1 MRIKIKVKH
10 LVSFVLLPASLLI
23 LLFNFLPSSKAQMEE
38 SPAIQSNLARTELL
52 KKIESTTGS
61 KRMELIQTNIIDKEH
76 GYDPYRYDVNIGPS
90 MSQWNHDEPSISD
103 LLSEDKIALL
113 EEYILDGP
121 ANNTRIF
128 AVKLLA
134 YEYDALGRRDDG
146 DQALNTAAK
155 QLDSNSSVAKELAL
169 LQAERAL
176 NRGDTTAA
184 ESILEQ
190 TTFPYENQKDLE
202 AQKAWLTGRLLFTKG
217 KAQEAL
223 AVVTNGLE
231 SYKKY
236 WQDIH
241 KQMSLVI
248 SNSDKDT
255 ADSEAAGS
263 SSNSAPTIS
272 TSEAEMQLEALIS
285 AIQSAVDM
293 GSTSTAVVS
302 GTLTRSD
309 GTPISRAGIF
319 LRAESEVNH
328 SITAA
333 EPYRIV
339 TDDEGRFEFHGV
351 IPGFYQLQLGLSYDQ
366 IDGWTWPVQ
375 YDDWIEVK
383 PDDRLNESIVL
394 QPLLELQSP
403 INQETITGQSVDFH
417 WKAVEGAAYYRL
429 SGGVSMVGSSFSS
442 QIRDHITDNQ
452 VSIPVDELYYNS
464 GFSYGSGGEG
474 FESIDPLS
482 FLVFMNPEARFSW
495 NIEAFDADG
504 HLLTRSNGYR
514 LNEDTVGN
522 LPFFYLKE
530 RELTTADRLL
540 LNKKPDQAIEMYQQN
555 IADDPEDAHAL
566 HMLVKLMLAKS
577 SLTKDDSLEDQAIPL
592 LQKLIQLHPYSNYA
606 FTLTQYYFDHKD
618 WKSYNEFHSR
628 YNELNPIELNS
639 YVRSINAKALM
650 HQGKLEEAREQFAMA
665 LEHDGSHRFIGSYLA
680 AELYAGESLS
690 SVMTLAEH
698 YPEHSFDHN
707 GYRWPQML
715 KQLIAERT
723 KQPNNFDQE
732 LKEKLGWYMNGQTD
746 VLKQWIDST
755 KSSALK
761 TFIQAVLAVS

>member
-52 KKIESTTGS
+52 QKLESTTGS

-76 GYDPYRYDVNIGPS
+76 GYDPFRYDVNIGPS
-90 MSQWNHDEPSISD
+90 MSQWNQDEPSISN
-103 LLSEDKIALL
+103 LLPEDKIALL

-128 AVKLLA
+128 AAKLLV

-146 DQALNTAAK
+146 DQALYTAAK
-155 QLDSNSSVAKELAL
+155 QLDSNSSVAKKLAL
-169 LQAERAL
+169 LRAERAL
-176 NRGDTTAA
+176 NRGDIITAEA
-184 ESILEQ
+184 ILEQ
-190 TTFPYENQKDLE
+190 TTFPSENQEDLN
-202 AQKAWLTGRLLFTKG
+202 AQKAWLTGRVLFTKG
-217 KAQEAL
+217 EALEAL
-223 AVVTNGLE
+223 AEVDNGLT
-231 SYKKY
+231 SYKKF

-241 KQMSLVI
+241 
-248 SNSDKDT
+248 T
-255 ADSEAAGS
+255 AGPS
-263 SSNSAPTIS
+263 SSSAPEIG
-272 TSEAEMQLEALIS
+272 TSETEMQLEALKS

-309 GTPISRAGIF
+309 GSPVSRAGIF
-319 LRAESEVNH
+319 LRAESEVHH
-328 SITAA
+328 SITEA
-333 EPYRIV
+333 EPYRVV
-339 TDDEGRFEFHGV
+339 TDDKGRFEFHGV
-351 IPGFYQLQLGLSYDQ
+351 IPGFYQFQLGLSYDQ

-403 INQETITGQSVDFH
+403 INQETIIGQSVDFR
-417 WKAVEGAAYYRL
+417 WKAVKGAAYYRL
-429 SGGVSMVGSSFSS
+429 SGGVSTVGSSFSS
-442 QIRDHITDNQ
+442 QIRDYITDNQ

-495 NIEAFDADG
+495 NIEAFDGDG
-504 HLLTRSNGYR
+504 RLITRSNGYR

-540 LNKKPDQAIEMYQQN
+540 LNKNPEQALEMYQQN
-555 IADDPEDAHAL
+555 VLDDPQDAHAL
-566 HMLVKLMLAKS
+566 HMLVKLLLAKS
-577 SLTKDDSLEDQAIPL
+577 SITKDDSLEDRAIPS

-618 WKSYNEFHSR
+618 WKSYNEFHSLS
-628 YNELNPIELNS
+628 NELNSIELNS
-639 YVRSINAKALM
+639 YVRSINATALL
-650 HQGKLEEAREQFAMA
+650 HQGKLKEAREQFAIA
-665 LEHDGSHRFIGSYLA
+665 LEHDNSHRFIGSYLA

-690 SVMTLAEH
+690 SVLTLAER
-698 YPEHSFDHN
+698 YPEHSFGLN
-707 GYRWPQML
+707 GYRWPQMV
-715 KQLIAERT
+715 KQLMTERT
-723 KQPNNFDQE
+723 KQPSNFEQE

-746 VLKQWIDST
+746 VLKKWIEGA

-761 TFIQAVLAVS
+761 TFMKAVLEVS

>member
-23 LLFNFLPSSKAQMEE
+23 LLFNFLPSSKAKMEE

-52 KKIESTTGS
+52 QKLESTTGS

-90 MSQWNHDEPSISD
+90 MSQWNQDEPSISD
-103 LLSEDKIALL
+103 LLPEDKIALL

-128 AVKLLA
+128 AAKLLV

-146 DQALNTAAK
+146 DQALYTAAK
-155 QLDSNSSVAKELAL
+155 QLDSNSSVAKKLAL
-169 LQAERAL
+169 LRAERAL
-176 NRGDTTAA
+176 NRGDIITAEA
-184 ESILEQ
+184 ILEQ
-190 TTFPYENQKDLE
+190 TTFPSENQEDLN

-217 KAQEAL
+217 EAQEAL
-223 AVVTNGLE
+223 AEVDNGLA
-231 SYKKY
+231 SYKKF

-241 KQMSLVI
+241 
-248 SNSDKDT
+248 T
-255 ADSEAAGS
+255 AGPS
-263 SSNSAPTIS
+263 SSSAPEIG
-272 TSEAEMQLEALIS
+272 TSETEMQLEALKS

-309 GTPISRAGIF
+309 GSPVSRAGIF
-319 LRAESEVNH
+319 LRAESEVHH
-328 SITAA
+328 SITEA

-339 TDDEGRFEFHGV
+339 TDDKGRFEFHGV

-417 WKAVEGAAYYRL
+417 WKAVDGAAYYRL

-495 NIEAFDADG
+495 NIEALDADG

-555 IADDPEDAHAL
+555 VLDDPQDAHAL

-606 FTLTQYYFDHKD
+606 FTLTQYYFNHKD

-639 YVRSINAKALM
+639 YVRSINATALL
-650 HQGKLEEAREQFAMA
+650 HQGKLKEAREQFAIA
-665 LEHDGSHRFIGSYLA
+665 LEHDNSHRFIGSYLA

-690 SVMTLAEH
+690 SVLTLAER
-698 YPEHSFDHN
+698 YPEHSFGLN
-707 GYRWPQML
+707 GYRWPQMV
-715 KQLIAERT
+715 KQLMNERT
-723 KQPNNFDQE
+723 KQPSNFEQE

-746 VLKQWIDST
+746 VLKKWIDGA

-761 TFIQAVLAVS
+761 TFMKAVLEVS

>member
-1 MRIKIKVKH
+1 MRIKIKIKH
-10 LVSFVLLPASLLI
+10 LVSFVLVPISLLV
-23 LLFNFLPSSKAQMEE
+23 LLFNFMPSSKAQVDTN
-38 SPAIQSNLARTELL
+38 PAGQANLARTELL
-52 KKIESTTGS
+52 QKLASTTGS
-61 KRMELIQTNIIDKEH
+61 KRMELIRTHIIDKEH
-76 GYDPYRYDVNIGPS
+76 AYDPYRYDVNIGPS
-90 MSQWNHDEPSISD
+90 MSQWNNDEPSISD
-103 LLSEDKIALL
+103 LLPEDKIALL

-121 ANNTRIF
+121 ADNTRIF
-128 AVKLLA
+128 AAKQLA
-134 YEYDALGRRDDG
+134 YEYDALGRKEDG
-146 DQALNTAAK
+146 DQALITAAK
-155 QLDSNSSVAKELAL
+155 QLNSSSSVAKQLELL
-169 LQAERAL
+169 RAERAL
-176 NRGDTTAA
+176 SSGDITTA
-184 ESILEQ
+184 ETILEQ
-190 TTFPYENQKDLE
+190 TTFPSEYQEDLD

-217 KAQEAL
+217 EAQEAL
-223 AVVTNGLE
+223 AVVNDGLE
-231 SYKKY
+231 SYKKF

-241 KQMSLVI
+241 KQM
-248 SNSDKDT
+248 NST
-255 ADSEAAGS
+255 TS
-263 SSNSAPTIS
+263 SSNEGS
-272 TSEAEMQLEALIS
+272 TDNAVSEAGTSDTERQLESLRT

-293 GSTSTAVVS
+293 GNTSTAVVS

-309 GTPISRAGIF
+309 GTPVSRAGIF
-319 LRAESEVNH
+319 LRAESEVHH
-328 SITAA
+328 SITSADS
-333 EPYRIV
+333 YRIV
-339 TDDEGRFEFHGV
+339 TDDEGRFEFYGV

-366 IDGWTWPVQ
+366 IDGWAWPIQ

-383 PDDRLNESIVL
+383 PGDLLKESVVL
-394 QPLLELQSP
+394 QPLIELQSP
-403 INQETITGQSVDFH
+403 INQETLTGKTVDFR
-417 WKAVEGAAYYRL
+417 WKAVKGAAYYRL

-504 HLLTRSNGYR
+504 HLLTRSSGYR

-555 IADDPEDAHAL
+555 VADDPEDAHAL

-618 WKSYNEFHSR
+618 WKSYNEYYSR
-628 YNELNPIELNS
+628 YIELS
-639 YVRSINAKALM
+639 QTKGDDYDRSINATALM
-650 HQGKLEEAREQFAMA
+650 HQGKLTEARKQFSIA
-665 LEHDGSHRFIGSYLA
+665 LEHDDSHRFIGSYLA
-680 AELYAGESLS
+680 AELYAGESLA
-690 SVMTLAEH
+690 SVLTLAER
-698 YPEHSFDHN
+698 YPEHSFGLN
-707 GYRWPQML
+707 GYRWPQMI

-723 KQPNNFDQE
+723 KQPDNFDQE
-732 LKEKLGWYMNGQTD
+732 LKEKLGWYMDGQTD

>member
-52 KKIESTTGS
+52 QKLESTTGS

-90 MSQWNHDEPSISD
+90 MSQWNQDEPSISD
-103 LLSEDKIALL
+103 LLPEDKIALL

-128 AVKLLA
+128 AAKLLV

-146 DQALNTAAK
+146 DQALYTAAK
-155 QLDSNSSVAKELAL
+155 QLDSNSSVAKKLAL
-169 LQAERAL
+169 LRAERAL
-176 NRGDTTAA
+176 NRGDIITAEA
-184 ESILEQ
+184 ILEQ
-190 TTFPYENQKDLE
+190 TTFPSENQEDLN

-217 KAQEAL
+217 EAQEAL
-223 AVVTNGLE
+223 AEVDNGLA
-231 SYKKY
+231 SYKKF

-241 KQMSLVI
+241 
-248 SNSDKDT
+248 T
-255 ADSEAAGS
+255 AGPS
-263 SSNSAPTIS
+263 SSSAPEIG
-272 TSEAEMQLEALIS
+272 TSETEMQLEALKS

-309 GTPISRAGIF
+309 GSPVSRAGVF
-319 LRAESEVNH
+319 LRAESEVHH
-328 SITAA
+328 SITEA

-339 TDDEGRFEFHGV
+339 TDDKGRFEFHGV

-403 INQETITGQSVDFH
+403 INQETITGQSVDFR
-417 WKAVEGAAYYRL
+417 WKAVKGAAYYRL
-429 SGGVSMVGSSFSS
+429 SGGVSTVGSSFSS
-442 QIRDHITDNQ
+442 QIRDYITDNQ
-452 VSIPVDELYYNS
+452 VSIPLDELYYNS

-504 HLLTRSNGYR
+504 RLITRSNGYR

-540 LNKKPDQAIEMYQQN
+540 LNKNPEQALEMYQQN
-555 IADDPEDAHAL
+555 VLDDPQDAHAL
-566 HMLVKLMLAKS
+566 HMLVKLLLAKS
-577 SLTKDDSLEDQAIPL
+577 SITKDDSLEDQAIPS

-639 YVRSINAKALM
+639 YVRSINATALL
-650 HQGKLEEAREQFAMA
+650 HQGKLKEAREQFAIA
-665 LEHDGSHRFIGSYLA
+665 LEHDNSHRFIGSYLA

-690 SVMTLAEH
+690 SVLTLAER
-698 YPEHSFDHN
+698 YPEHSFGLN
-707 GYRWPQML
+707 GYRWPQMV
-715 KQLIAERT
+715 KQLINERT
-723 KQPNNFDQE
+723 KQPSNFEQE

-746 VLKQWIDST
+746 VLKKWIEGA

-761 TFIQAVLAVS
+761 TFMKAALEVS

>member
-52 KKIESTTGS
+52 QKLESTTGS

-76 GYDPYRYDVNIGPS
+76 GYDPYRYNVNIGTT
-90 MSQWNHDEPSISD
+90 MSQWNHDEPHSSD
-103 LLSEDKIALL
+103 LLPEDKIALL

-121 ANNTRIF
+121 ADNTRIF
-128 AVKLLA
+128 AAKLLA
-134 YEYDALGRRDDG
+134 YEYDALGRKDDG
-146 DQALNTAAK
+146 DQALITAAK
-155 QLDSNSSVAKELAL
+155 QINSNSHLAKELAL
-169 LQAERAL
+169 LRAERAL
-176 NRGDTTAA
+176 NSGDITTA
-184 ESILEQ
+184 ETILEQ
-190 TTFPYENQKDLE
+190 TTFPSEYQENLD

-217 KAQEAL
+217 EAQEAL
-223 AVVTNGLE
+223 TVVTKGLE
-231 SYKKY
+231 SYKKF
-236 WQDIH
+236 W
-241 KQMSLVI
+241 LGV
-248 SNSDKDT
+248 T
-255 ADSEAAGS
+255 ADSGASGS
-263 SSNSAPTIS
+263 SSNSAPEIG
-272 TSEAEMQLEALIS
+272 TSETEMQLEALRS
-285 AIQSAVDM
+285 AIQSAIGM
-293 GSTSTAVVS
+293 GSNSTAVVS

-309 GTPISRAGIF
+309 GTPVSRAGIF
-319 LRAESEVNH
+319 LRAESEVHH

-333 EPYRIV
+333 EPYLIV

-366 IDGWTWPVQ
+366 IDGWTWPIQ

-383 PDDRLNESIVL
+383 PGDTLNESIVL

-403 INQETITGQSVDFH
+403 INQETITDQTVEFR
-417 WKAVEGAAYYRL
+417 WQAVEDAAYYRL

-504 HLLTRSNGYR
+504 RLITRSNGYR
-514 LNEDTVGN
+514 LNEDTASN

-530 RELTTADRLL
+530 RELTTADQLL
-540 LNKKPDQAIEMYQQN
+540 LDKKPDQALKMYQQN
-555 IADDPEDAHAL
+555 VADDPQNAHAL
-566 HMLVKLMLAKS
+566 HMLVKLLLAKS
-577 SLTKDDSLEDQAIPL
+577 SITKDDSLEDQAIPL
-592 LQKLIQLHPYSNYA
+592 LQKLMQLHPSSNYA
-606 FTLTQYYFDHKD
+606 FTLSQYYFDHAD
-618 WKSYNEFHSR
+618 WKSYSDFYSR
-628 YNELNPIELNS
+628 SNELSQTKDNG
-639 YVRSINAKALM
+639 YVLSIHAVALM
-650 HQGKLEEAREQFAMA
+650 HQGKIEEAREQFAMA
-665 LEHDGSHRFIGSYLA
+665 IELDNSHRFIGSYLA
-680 AELYAGESLS
+680 VELYAGESLS
-690 SVMTLAEH
+690 SAMTLAER
-698 YPEHSFDHN
+698 YPEHSFGHS
-707 GYRWPQML
+707 GYRWPQMV
-715 KQLIAERT
+715 KQLITERT

-732 LKEKLGWYMNGQTD
+732 LKEKLGWYVNGQKDT
-746 VLKQWIDST
+746 LKQWIEGA

-761 TFIQAVLAVS
+761 TFMQAVQEVS

>member
-52 KKIESTTGS
+52 QKLESTTGS

-90 MSQWNHDEPSISD
+90 MSQWNQDEPSISD
-103 LLSEDKIALL
+103 LLPEDKIALL

-128 AVKLLA
+128 AAKLLV

-146 DQALNTAAK
+146 DQALYTAAK
-155 QLDSNSSVAKELAL
+155 QLDSNSSVAKKLAL
-169 LQAERAL
+169 LRAERAL
-176 NRGDTTAA
+176 NRGDIITAEA
-184 ESILEQ
+184 ILEQ
-190 TTFPYENQKDLE
+190 TTFPSENQEDLN
-202 AQKAWLTGRLLFTKG
+202 AQKAWLTGRVLFTKG
-217 KAQEAL
+217 EALEAL
-223 AVVTNGLE
+223 AEVDNGLA
-231 SYKKY
+231 SYKKF

-241 KQMSLVI
+241 
-248 SNSDKDT
+248 T
-255 ADSEAAGS
+255 AGPS
-263 SSNSAPTIS
+263 SSSAPEIG
-272 TSEAEMQLEALIS
+272 TSETEMQLEALKS

-309 GTPISRAGIF
+309 GLPVSRAGIF
-319 LRAESEVNH
+319 LRAESEVHH
-328 SITAA
+328 SITEA
-333 EPYRIV
+333 EPYRVV
-339 TDDEGRFEFHGV
+339 TDDKGRFEFHGV
-351 IPGFYQLQLGLSYDQ
+351 IPGFYQFQLGLSYDQ

-403 INQETITGQSVDFH
+403 INQETIIGQSVDFR
-417 WKAVEGAAYYRL
+417 WKAVKGAAYYRL
-429 SGGVSMVGSSFSS
+429 SGGVSTVGSSFSS
-442 QIRDHITDNQ
+442 QIRDYITDNQ

-504 HLLTRSNGYR
+504 RLITRSNGYR

-530 RELTTADRLL
+530 RELTKADRLL
-540 LNKKPDQAIEMYQQN
+540 LNKNPEQALEMYQQN
-555 IADDPEDAHAL
+555 VLDDPQDAHAL
-566 HMLVKLMLAKS
+566 HMLVKLLLAKS
-577 SLTKDDSLEDQAIPL
+577 SITKDDSLEDRAIPS

-618 WKSYNEFHSR
+618 WKSYNEFHSL
-628 YNELNPIELNS
+628 YNELNSIELNS
-639 YVRSINAKALM
+639 YVRSINATALL
-650 HQGKLEEAREQFAMA
+650 HQGKLKEAREQFAIA
-665 LEHDGSHRFIGSYLA
+665 LEHDNSHRFIGSYLA

-690 SVMTLAEH
+690 SVLTLAER
-698 YPEHSFDHN
+698 YPEHSFGLN
-707 GYRWPQML
+707 GYRWPQMV
-715 KQLIAERT
+715 KQLMTERT
-723 KQPNNFDQE
+723 KQPSNFEQE

-746 VLKQWIDST
+746 VLKKWIEGA

-761 TFIQAVLAVS
+761 TFMKAVLEVS

>member
-23 LLFNFLPSSKAQMEE
+23 LLFNFLPSLKAQMEE

-52 KKIESTTGS
+52 QKLESTTGS

-90 MSQWNHDEPSISD
+90 MSQWNQDEPSISD
-103 LLSEDKIALL
+103 LLPEDKIALL

-121 ANNTRIF
+121 TNNTRIF
-128 AVKLLA
+128 AAKRLV

-146 DQALNTAAK
+146 DQALYTAAK
-155 QLDSNSSVAKELAL
+155 QLDSNSSVAKKLAL
-169 LQAERAL
+169 LRAERAL
-176 NRGDTTAA
+176 NRGDIITAEA
-184 ESILEQ
+184 ILEQ
-190 TTFPYENQKDLE
+190 TTFPSENQEDLN

-217 KAQEAL
+217 EAQEAL
-223 AVVTNGLE
+223 AEVDNGLA
-231 SYKKY
+231 SYKKF

-241 KQMSLVI
+241 
-248 SNSDKDT
+248 T
-255 ADSEAAGS
+255 AGQS
-263 SSNSAPTIS
+263 SSSAPEIG
-272 TSEAEMQLEALIS
+272 TSETEMQLEALKS

-302 GTLTRSD
+302 GTLTHSD
-309 GTPISRAGIF
+309 GSPVSRAGVF
-319 LRAESEVNH
+319 LRAESEVHH
-328 SITAA
+328 SITEA

-339 TDDEGRFEFHGV
+339 TDDKGRFEFHGV

-383 PDDRLNESIVL
+383 PDDRLIESIVL
-394 QPLLELQSP
+394 QPLIELQSP
-403 INQETITGQSVDFH
+403 INQETITGQSVDFR
-417 WKAVEGAAYYRL
+417 WKAVKGAAYYRL
-429 SGGVSMVGSSFSS
+429 SGGVSTVGSSFSS
-442 QIRDHITDNQ
+442 QIRDYITDNQ

-504 HLLTRSNGYR
+504 RLITRSNGYR
-514 LNEDTVGN
+514 LNEDTALN

-540 LNKKPDQAIEMYQQN
+540 LNKNPEQALEMYQQN
-555 IADDPEDAHAL
+555 VLDDPQDAHAL
-566 HMLVKLMLAKS
+566 HMLVKLLLAKS
-577 SLTKDDSLEDQAIPL
+577 SITKDDSLEDRAIPS

-628 YNELNPIELNS
+628 YNELNSIELNS
-639 YVRSINAKALM
+639 YVRSINATALL
-650 HQGKLEEAREQFAMA
+650 HQGKLKEAREQFAIA
-665 LEHDGSHRFIGSYLA
+665 LEHDNSHRFIGSYLA

-690 SVMTLAEH
+690 SVLTLAER
-698 YPEHSFDHN
+698 YPEHSFGLN
-707 GYRWPQML
+707 GYRWPQMV
-715 KQLIAERT
+715 KQLMTERT
-723 KQPNNFDQE
+723 KQPSNYEQE

-746 VLKQWIDST
+746 VLKQWIEGA

-761 TFIQAVLAVS
+761 TFMQAVLEVS

>member
-10 LVSFVLLPASLLI
+10 LVSFVLLPASILI
-23 LLFNFLPSSKAQMEE
+23 LLFNFLPSSKAQMDN
-38 SPAIQSNLARTELL
+38 SSTIQSNLARTELL
-52 KKIESTTGS
+52 QKLKSTTGS

-76 GYDPYRYDVNIGPS
+76 GYDPYRYDVNIAPS
-90 MSQWNHDEPSISD
+90 MSQWNHDERSTSD
-103 LLSEDKIALL
+103 LLPEDKVALL
-113 EEYILDGP
+113 EEYLLDGP
-121 ANNTRIF
+121 ADNTRIF
-128 AVKLLA
+128 AAKLLA
-134 YEYDALGRRDDG
+134 YEYDALGRKHDG
-146 DQALNTAAK
+146 DQALITAAK
-155 QLDSNSSVAKELAL
+155 QLNSNSQVAKELAL
-169 LQAERAL
+169 LRAERAL
-176 NRGDTTAA
+176 NCGDITAA
-184 ESILEQ
+184 EAILEQ
-190 TTFPYENQKDLE
+190 NTFPSEKQEDLD

-217 KAQEAL
+217 EAQQAL
-223 AVVTNGLE
+223 AVVSSGLE
-231 SYKKY
+231 SYQKF
-236 WQDIH
+236 WEDIH
-241 KQMSLVI
+241 KQMNLVT
-248 SNSDKDT
+248 SNSDNGS
-255 ADSEAAGS
+255 ADSAASGS
-263 SSNSAPTIS
+263 SSIPAPEIG
-272 TSEAEMQLEALIS
+272 TSETEMQLKALRS

-309 GTPISRAGIF
+309 GTPVSRAGIF
-319 LRAESEVNH
+319 LRAESEVHH

-333 EPYRIV
+333 EPYRMV

-351 IPGFYQLQLGLSYDQ
+351 IPGFYQLQLGLSYEQ
-366 IDGWTWPVQ
+366 IDGWNWPVQ

-383 PDDRLNESIVL
+383 PEDRLNESIVL

-403 INQETITGQSVDFH
+403 INQETITGKSVDFR
-417 WKAVEGAAYYRL
+417 WKSVKGAAYYRL
-429 SGGVSMVGSSFSS
+429 SGGADGAMMSG
-442 QIRDHITDNQ
+442 QIRDLITDNH
-452 VSIPVDELYYNS
+452 VSIPVDELYANS

-504 HLLTRSNGYR
+504 HLITRSNGYR
-514 LNEDTVGN
+514 LNEDTIGN

-530 RELTTADRLL
+530 RELTAADQLL
-540 LNKKPDQAIEMYQQN
+540 LNKKPDQAIEMYQKN
-555 IADDPEDAHAL
+555 VLDDPQDAHAL

-577 SLTKDDSLEDQAIPL
+577 SITKDDSLEDQAIPS
-592 LQKLIQLHPYSNYA
+592 LQKLMKLYPTSNYA
-606 FTLTQYYFDHKD
+606 FTLSQYYFDHAN
-618 WKSYNEFHSR
+618 WKSYNEYYSR
-628 YNELNPIELNS
+628 YIELS
-639 YVRSINAKALM
+639 QTTGDAYDRSINATALM

-665 LEHDGSHRFIGSYLA
+665 LEHDDSHRFIGSYLV

-690 SVMTLAEH
+690 SVMTLAVL
-698 YPEHSFDHN
+698 YPEHSFGHN

-732 LKEKLGWYMNGQTD
+732 LKEKIGWYVSGQKD

-761 TFIQAVLAVS
+761 TFMQAVLEVS

>member
-52 KKIESTTGS
+52 QKLESTTGS

-76 GYDPYRYDVNIGPS
+76 GYDPFRYDVNIGPS
-90 MSQWNHDEPSISD
+90 MSQWNQDEPSISD
-103 LLSEDKIALL
+103 LLPEDKIALL

-128 AVKLLA
+128 AAKLLV

-146 DQALNTAAK
+146 DQALYTAAK
-155 QLDSNSSVAKELAL
+155 QLDSNSSVAKKLAL
-169 LQAERAL
+169 LRAERAL
-176 NRGDTTAA
+176 NRGDIITAEA
-184 ESILEQ
+184 ILEQ
-190 TTFPYENQKDLE
+190 TTFPSENQEDLN
-202 AQKAWLTGRLLFTKG
+202 AQKAWLTGRVLFTKG
-217 KAQEAL
+217 EALEAL
-223 AVVTNGLE
+223 AEVDNGLA
-231 SYKKY
+231 SYKKF

-241 KQMSLVI
+241 
-248 SNSDKDT
+248 T
-255 ADSEAAGS
+255 AGPS
-263 SSNSAPTIS
+263 SSSAPEIG
-272 TSEAEMQLEALIS
+272 TSETEMQLEALKS

-309 GTPISRAGIF
+309 GLPVSRAGIF
-319 LRAESEVNH
+319 LRAESEVHH
-328 SITAA
+328 SITEA
-333 EPYRIV
+333 EPYRVV

-351 IPGFYQLQLGLSYDQ
+351 IPGFYQFQLGLSYDQ

-403 INQETITGQSVDFH
+403 INQETIIGQSVDFR
-417 WKAVEGAAYYRL
+417 WKAVKGAAYYRL
-429 SGGVSMVGSSFSS
+429 SGGVSTVGSSFSS
-442 QIRDHITDNQ
+442 QIRDYITDNQ

-504 HLLTRSNGYR
+504 RLITRSNGYR

-530 RELTTADRLL
+530 RELTKADRLL
-540 LNKKPDQAIEMYQQN
+540 LNKNPEQALEMYQQN
-555 IADDPEDAHAL
+555 VLDDPQDAHAL
-566 HMLVKLMLAKS
+566 HMLVKLLLAKS
-577 SLTKDDSLEDQAIPL
+577 SITKDDSLEDRAIPS

-618 WKSYNEFHSR
+618 WKSYNEFHSL
-628 YNELNPIELNS
+628 YNELNSIELNS
-639 YVRSINAKALM
+639 YVRSINATALL
-650 HQGKLEEAREQFAMA
+650 HQGKLKEAREQFAIA
-665 LEHDGSHRFIGSYLA
+665 LEHDNSHRFIGSYLA

-690 SVMTLAEH
+690 SVLTLAER
-698 YPEHSFDHN
+698 YPEHSFGLN
-707 GYRWPQML
+707 GYRWPQMV
-715 KQLIAERT
+715 KQLVTERT
-723 KQPNNFDQE
+723 KQPSNFEQE

-746 VLKQWIDST
+746 VLKKWIEGA

-761 TFIQAVLAVS
+761 TFMKAVLEVS

>member
-1 MRIKIKVKH
+1 MRIKIRVKH
-10 LVSFVLLPASLLI
+10 LVSFVLLPAFLLI

-38 SPAIQSNLARTELL
+38 SPAIQFNLARTELL
-52 KKIESTTGS
+52 QKLESTTGS

-76 GYDPYRYDVNIGPS
+76 AYDPYRYDVNIGPS

-103 LLSEDKIALL
+103 LLPEDKIALL

-134 YEYDALGRRDDG
+134 YEYDALGRKEDG
-146 DQALNTAAK
+146 DQALITATK
-155 QLDSNSSVAKELAL
+155 QLASNSHVAQELTL
-169 LQAERAL
+169 LRAERAL
-176 NRGDTTAA
+176 NRGDITAA
-184 ESILEQ
+184 EAILEQ
-190 TTFPYENQKDLE
+190 TTLSSENQQVLD

-223 AVVTNGLE
+223 AVVDNGLE
-231 SYKKY
+231 SYQKF

-241 KQMSLVI
+241 KQMSLTT

-255 ADSEAAGS
+255 ADKDAAGS
-263 SSNSAPTIS
+263 ASISPPTIG
-272 TSEAEMQLEALIS
+272 TSETELQLEALRI

-293 GSTSTAVVS
+293 GNTSTAVVS

-309 GTPISRAGIF
+309 GTPVSRAGIF
-319 LRAESEVNH
+319 LRAESEVHH
-328 SITAA
+328 SITSADS
-333 EPYRIV
+333 YRIV
-339 TDDEGRFEFHGV
+339 TDDEGRFEFYGV

-366 IDGWTWPVQ
+366 IDGWAWPIQ

-383 PDDRLNESIVL
+383 PGDLLKESVVL
-394 QPLLELQSP
+394 QPLIELQSP
-403 INQETITGQSVDFH
+403 INQETLTGKNVDFR
-417 WKAVEGAAYYRL
+417 WKAVKGAAYYRL

-504 HLLTRSNGYR
+504 HLLTRSSGYR

-555 IADDPEDAHAL
+555 VADDPEDAHAL

-618 WKSYNEFHSR
+618 WKSYNEYYSR
-628 YNELNPIELNS
+628 YIELS
-639 YVRSINAKALM
+639 QTKGDDYDRSINAIALM
-650 HQGKLEEAREQFAMA
+650 HQGKLTEARKQFSIA
-665 LEHDGSHRFIGSYLA
+665 LEHDDSHRFIGSYLA
-680 AELYAGESLS
+680 AELYAGESLA
-690 SVMTLAEH
+690 SVLTLAER
-698 YPEHSFDHN
+698 YPEHSFGLN
-707 GYRWPQML
+707 GYRWPQMI

-723 KQPNNFDQE
+723 KQPDNFDQE
-732 LKEKLGWYMNGQTD
+732 LKEKLGWYMDGQTD
-746 VLKQWIDST
+746 VSKQWIDST

>member
-23 LLFNFLPSSKAQMEE
+23 LLFNFLPSSKAQMED

-52 KKIESTTGS
+52 QKLESTTGS

-90 MSQWNHDEPSISD
+90 MSQWNHDEPNISD
-103 LLSEDKIALL
+103 LLPEDKIALL

-121 ANNTRIF
+121 ADNTRIF

-146 DQALNTAAK
+146 DQALNTAAR

-176 NRGDTTAA
+176 HRGDTTAA
-184 ESILEQ
+184 EAILEQ
-190 TTFPYENQKDLE
+190 ITFPYENQKNLE

-217 KAQEAL
+217 EAQEAL
-223 AVVTNGLE
+223 AVVDTGLE
-231 SYKKY
+231 SYKKF
-236 WQDIH
+236 WQD
-241 KQMSLVI
+241 V
-248 SNSDKDT
+248 T
-255 ADSEAAGS
+255 ADSDAAGS
-263 SSNSAPTIS
+263 SSSSAPTIG
-272 TSEAEMQLEALIS
+272 TSETEMQLEALKS

-293 GSTSTAVVS
+293 GSTSAAVVS

-319 LRAESEVNH
+319 LRAESEVHH

-366 IDGWTWPVQ
+366 IDGWTWPIQ

-383 PDDRLNESIVL
+383 PGDRLNESVVL

-504 HLLTRSNGYR
+504 HLITRSNGYR

-530 RELTTADRLL
+530 REPTDADQLL
-540 LNKKPDQAIEMYQQN
+540 LNKKPDQALEMYQQN
-555 IADDPEDAHAL
+555 VLDDPQDAHSL
-566 HMLVKLMLAKS
+566 HMLVKLLLAKS
-577 SLTKDDSLEDQAIPL
+577 SITKDDSLENQAIPS

-628 YNELNPIELNS
+628 YNELNQIELNS
-639 YVRSINAKALM
+639 YVRSINAVALM
-650 HQGKLEEAREQFAMA
+650 HQGKLKEAREQFAIA
-665 LEHDGSHRFIGSYLA
+665 LEHDNSHRFIGSYLA

-690 SVMTLAEH
+690 SVMTLAER
-698 YPEHSFDHN
+698 YPEHSFGLN
-707 GYRWPQML
+707 GYRWPQMI

-723 KQPNNFDQE
+723 KQPNNFDQA

-746 VLKQWIDST
+746 VLEQWIKGA

-761 TFIQAVLAVS
+761 TFMQAVQKVS

>member
-1 MRIKIKVKH
+1 
-10 LVSFVLLPASLLI
+10 
-23 LLFNFLPSSKAQMEE
+23 MEE
-38 SPAIQSNLARTELL
+38 SPAIQSNIARTDLL
-52 KKIESTTGS
+52 QKLASTTES
-61 KRMELIQTNIIDKEH
+61 KRMELIRTNIIDKDH
-76 GYDPYRYDVNIGPS
+76 SYDPYRYDVNISPS
-90 MSQWNHDEPSISD
+90 MSQWSNDETQRSG
-103 LLSEDKIALL
+103 LLPEDIVPLL
-113 EEYILDGP
+113 EEYILEGP
-121 ANNTRIF
+121 SDNTRIF
-128 AVKLLA
+128 AAKQLA
-134 YEYDALGRRDDG
+134 YEYDALGRKEDG
-146 DQALNTAAK
+146 DQALITAAK
-155 QLDSNSSVAKELAL
+155 QLNSSSSVAKQLELL
-169 LQAERAL
+169 RAERAL
-176 NRGDTTAA
+176 SSGDITTA
-184 ESILEQ
+184 ETILEQ
-190 TTFPYENQKDLE
+190 TTFPSEYQEDLD

-217 KAQEAL
+217 EAQESL
-223 AVVTNGLE
+223 AVVNDGLE
-231 SYKKY
+231 SYKKF

-241 KQMSLVI
+241 KQM
-248 SNSDKDT
+248 NST
-255 ADSEAAGS
+255 TS
-263 SSNSAPTIS
+263 SSNEGS
-272 TSEAEMQLEALIS
+272 TDNAVSEAGTSDTERQLESLRT
-285 AIQSAVDM
+285 AIQSAIDM

-309 GTPISRAGIF
+309 GTPVSRAGIF
-319 LRAESEVNH
+319 LRAESEVHH
-328 SITAA
+328 SITSADS
-333 EPYRIV
+333 YRIV
-339 TDDEGRFEFHGV
+339 TDDEGRFEFYGV

-366 IDGWTWPVQ
+366 IDGWAWPIQ

-383 PDDRLNESIVL
+383 PGDLLKESVVL
-394 QPLLELQSP
+394 QPLIELQSP
-403 INQETITGQSVDFH
+403 INQETLTGKTVDFR
-417 WKAVEGAAYYRL
+417 WKAVKGAAYYRL

-504 HLLTRSNGYR
+504 HLLTRSSGYR

-555 IADDPEDAHAL
+555 VADDPEDAHAL

-618 WKSYNEFHSR
+618 WKSYNEYYSR
-628 YNELNPIELNS
+628 YIELS
-639 YVRSINAKALM
+639 QTKGDDYDRSINATALM
-650 HQGKLEEAREQFAMA
+650 HQGKLTEARKQFSIA
-665 LEHDGSHRFIGSYLA
+665 LEHDDSHRFVGSYLA
-680 AELYAGESLS
+680 AELYVGESLS
-690 SVMTLAEH
+690 SVLTLAER
-698 YPEHSFDHN
+698 YPEHSFGLN
-707 GYRWPQML
+707 GYRWPQMI

-723 KQPNNFDQE
+723 KQPDNFDQE
-732 LKEKLGWYMNGQTD
+732 LKEKLGWYMDGQTD